1 MSDTQQQPDLMHLAL
16 VARTRPGFIA
26 GPLFAYQDSKHL
38 TLEQLAFIVGIP
50 VERLPH
56 LALCEWP
63 HSEEQMAAMTILAAL
78 IRPLCG
84 HLYQTQALSD
94 DAWIIHARNR

>member
-1 MSDTQQQPDLMHLAL
+1 MNDTPYQPDLNLAL

-50 VERLPH
+50 VERLPN

-63 HSEEQMAAMTILAAL
+63 HSEEQLAAIATYVGADSEKL
-78 IRPLCG
+78 
-84 HLYQTQALSD
+84 A
-94 DAWIIHARNR
+94 AWLEVIEP